1 MKEKSNYNHI
11 STEDILK
18 ILEVY
23 NNNFGI
29 NDGGF
34 TPDLETHSIVIKMW
48 LDEISKEN
56 DSKQYVE
63 TDLTEKLVD
72 DSVEF
77 GKNVM
82 IKKIS
87 NYLIKNLPMTP
98 DDKENFVEE
107 MIKNIK

>member
-1 MKEKSNYNHI
+1 MKQKSNYNHI
-11 STEDILK
+11 STEDIFK

-23 NNNFGI
+23 NTFGI

-34 TPDLETHSIVIKMW
+34 TPDLENHSIVIKMW

-72 DSVEF
+72 NSVEF